1 MRLITLWLLLAI
13 NYSVHAEVYKCSTPS
28 KQIIYQSTPC
38 SAHTADKNIVDI
50 PKLDERQQQ
59 EAQDRLKATET
70 ERQALDKAAQE
81 KRDAAAA
88 KWQAEAP
95 QREAA
100 AARQEAAAARREAA
114 EAKQQAPYQVLIPY
128 PSYNY
133 NYRPNY
139 GQRPSYP
146 PYSPNFSPRSPY
158 TPSFSPYPSFA
169 PHPAPYIPPYMPFPT
184 TR

>member
-1 MRLITLWLLLAI
+1 MRLITLLFLFTSCSAD
-13 NYSVHAEVYKCSTPS
+13 AEIYKCSTPS
-28 KQIIYQSTPC
+28 KQIIYQPTPC
-38 SAHTADKNIVDI
+38 STNTADKNIVNI

-70 ERQALDKAAQE
+70 ERQALDKAAQ
-81 KRDAAAA
+81 DAAAA

-100 AARQEAAAARREAA
+100 AARKEAAAARREA
-114 EAKQQAPYQVLIPY
+114 QQAPYQVLIPY
-128 PSYNY
+128 PSYLYNY
-133 NYRPNY
+133 NHNY
-139 GQRPSYP
+139 GQRPTYHPNNPSF
-146 PYSPNFSPRSPY
+146 SPNPSY
-158 TPSFSPYPSFA
+158 NPSFSPYPSFA